1 MSWTPTKEI
10 KMLRKALEKD
20 YLYNTDEIIRMKRR
34 INDLMSLR
42 RDMKRGYGFG
52 NGGLPLIDMTQ
63 NSMQKQVNQIKESF
77 DNIDKV
83 AL

>member
-10 KMLRKALEKD
+10 KMLRTALEKD

-34 INDLMSLR
+34 IRDLMQLR

-63 NSMQKQVNQIKESF
+63 NGMQKQVNEIKESF

>member
-20 YLYNTDEIIRMKRR
+20 YLYDTDEIIRMKRR
-34 INDLMSLR
+34 IRDLMQLR

-52 NGGLPLIDMTQ
+52 SEPPLIDMTQ
-63 NSMQKQVNQIKESF
+63 SSMMKQVDEIKESY
-77 DNIDKV
+77 DSIDKV